1 MDNVDTMP
9 KFRLPPRRA
18 SLSDLVADALLVAFA
33 GIRQRMKNL
42 IILRTLRD
50 GVDFDQTWF
59 TETVRAEAEHL
70 AVESEQDAQR
80 LLVDIG
86 YARKRHR
93 SAVTARDY
101 NSRDVPLLRRR
112 RRVLLAVA
120 KSLRDFQT
128 DDEATA
134 KLIDEARMLAL
145 DEIAATAASVPQKR
159 GSRTLKGVARSI
171 ALQDLREELEELLDM
186 PHGLE

>member
-1 MDNVDTMP
+1 MP
-9 KFRLPPRRA
+9 KFRLPNRA
-18 SLSDLVADALLVAFA
+18 SLSDLVDDALLVAFA

-50 GVDFDQTWF
+50 GVDFDADWYAQTMR
-59 TETVRAEAEHL
+59 EEAEAL
-70 AVESEQDAQR
+70 VRESEEDAAR

-93 SAVTARDY
+93 AAVTARDY

-120 KSLRDFQT
+120 ERLRSFQE
-128 DDEATA
+128 DPEAMQ
-134 KLIDEARMLAL
+134 KLLDEARTLAL
-145 DEIAATAASVPQKR
+145 DEIAATAASVPRKR
-159 GSRTLKGVARSI
+159 GARTLRGVARSI
-171 ALQDLREELEELLDM
+171 ALQDLREELSEMLDL
-186 PHGLE
+186 PEDD